1 MSPASPQTA
10 AVLRKVVGEM
20 DKRVVEV
27 IVGGKE
33 EGESA
38 TSNSWGR
45 GTFPRLSLHTCPRSA
60 DALAALLAVVFTG
73 STRVGKEVA
82 VACARTLTPCTLE
95 VRRPPQAAPR
105 RAFLNNSGFSFTQLG
120 GKNPAI
126 IDESADLHI
135 AAKRTLVYKAMNC
148 SQVRSSSRHVGRVST
163 DDPSPSKQTCT
174 TTDYTLVPPALQ
186 EPYIDHCLS
195 LLKAW
200 FPDGE
205 LASSS
210 YGTLSRSRIE
220 HLVKLLDETKGTVL
234 RRGVVDLER
243 GKMGISI
250 VADVREGDVLMKE
263 EIFGP
268 ILVVVPSE
276 VRPFASYASSLR
288 WLTAAITFTSI
299 GCPCQRQPYQQERES
314 TRHLALLEE
323 QGSHRLRCVFLA
335 RVSDAS
341 ADVLTRV
348 LPFSSP

>member
-1 MSPASPQTA
+1 
-10 AVLRKVVGEM
+10 M

-27 IVGGKE
+27 IVGGKD
-33 EGESA
+33 EGECA

-45 GTFPRLSLHTCPRSA
+45 GTFPVFLCAHVQDPPTPSPLCLQSSSRDRLGWERRLRSLAQGRS
-60 DALAALLAVVFTG
+60 LLARSRFVVHL
-73 STRVGKEVA
+73 K
-82 VACARTLTPCTLE
+82 
-95 VRRPPQAAPR
+95 PPPEEL
-105 RAFLNNSGFSFTQLG
+105 FLNNSGFSFTQLG

-148 SQVRSSSRHVGRVST
+148 SQVRPSPRHVGRVST

-186 EPYIDHCLS
+186 GPYIDHCLS

-200 FPDGE
+200 FPNGE

-220 HLVKLLDETKGTVL
+220 HLTKLLDETKGTVL

-276 VRPFASYASSLR
+276 VRPFTSYASPLR
-288 WLTAAITFTSI
+288 WLTAAVTFTSI
-299 GCPCQRQPYQQERES
+299 GCP
-314 TRHLALLEE
+314 
-323 QGSHRLRCVFLA
+323 F
-335 RVSDAS
+335 
-341 ADVLTRV
+341 
-348 LPFSSP
+348 